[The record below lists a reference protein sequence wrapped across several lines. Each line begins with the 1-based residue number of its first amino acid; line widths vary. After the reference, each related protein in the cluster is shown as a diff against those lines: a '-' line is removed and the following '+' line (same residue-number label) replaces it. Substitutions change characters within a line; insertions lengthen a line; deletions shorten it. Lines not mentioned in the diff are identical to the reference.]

1 MVLVSGSGSILQALI
16 HASGDPHYGVDIV
29 AVGADRDDIEG
40 LARAERAGVPTFV
53 ARLKDY
59 PSRADWDADL
69 AERLRQ
75 WLPNPDE
82 HGRRWVISAGF
93 MKVLGPQVLDT
104 FTVLNTHPALLPA
117 FPGAHAVRDA
127 LAHGACVT
135 GTTVHL
141 IDEGT
146 DTGPIVAQRS
156 VPIRADDTEE
166 SLHERIKMVE
176 RDLMVRTAHRIL
188 THGFT
193 QSPRKVTLA

>member
-16 HASGDPHYGVDIV
+16 EASQDPSYGVQIV

-40 LARAERAGVPTFV
+40 LTRAGRAGLPTFV
-53 ARLKDY
+53 ARVTDY

-69 AERLRQ
+69 AQTLRR
-75 WLPNPDE
+75 WLPEADS
-82 HGRRWVISAGF
+82 HGHRWVISAGF
-93 MKVLGPQVLDT
+93 MKVLGPDVLDT

-127 LAHGACVT
+127 LTHGVRVT

-141 IDEGT
+141 LDEGT
-146 DTGPIVAQRS
+146 DTGPILAQRS

-166 SLHERIKMVE
+166 SLHERIKIVE
-176 RDLMVRTAHRIL
+176 RDLMVRTAGRIL

-193 QSPRKVTLA
+193 QSQRKVTLA